1 MTDKIKQSYK
11 QSKNIYDDII
21 THNTWWSKLYNNV
34 FWQGVDD
41 NEVAESLLGH
51 ISDAF
56 SGKLLDVPVG
66 TAIFT
71 YKKYISLKNADIIC
85 LDYSEDMLNQS
96 KSRFEENQL
105 DHIKTLQGDVGHLQF
120 EDNTFDIV
128 LSMNGFH
135 AFPDKDRAFAETC
148 RVLKSGGKF
157 YACFYIR
164 GQSVISDALVKC
176 VLSPKGWFTPPFD
189 TIESLKTRLNQWYE
203 LEFFETRGS
212 IVLFGALKR

>member
-51 ISDAF
+51 IPDAF

-71 YKKYISLKNADIIC
+71 CKKYISLKNADITC

-96 KSRFEENQL
+96 KSRFEENKL
-105 DHIKTLQGDVGHLQF
+105 DYIKTVQGDVGHLQF

-135 AFPDKDRAFAETC
+135 AFPDKDRAFSETS

-157 YACFYIR
+157 YATAVPQKCGYIV
-164 GQSVISDALVKC
+164 GSEPISC
-176 VLSPKGWFTPPFD
+176 
-189 TIESLKTRLNQWYE
+189 
-203 LEFFETRGS
+203 
-212 IVLFGALKR
+212 